1 MSAGELSEKTI
12 QDLLLKYTKE
22 KNRVGLSVVKMVK
35 TKISTEKGRLSNVSE
50 LPEAEILKIVKRE
63 MKEIQDTI
71 DSYRK
76 AGMADRVPEEEEKL
90 RILESLLPSQLS
102 DEDIRSLVAQAVAEI
117 GGRNFGQVMKA
128 VMAKVAGRADGRRV
142 SEIVKQALSS

>member
-1 MSAGELSEKTI
+1 MSAGELSENAI
-12 QDLLLKYTKE
+12 QQLLLRYTKE

-50 LPEAEILKIVKRE
+50 LPEAEIVKIVRRE

-102 DEDIRSLVAQAVAEI
+102 DDDIRSLVAQVVAET
-117 GGRNFGQVMKA
+117 GGGNFGQVMKA
-128 VMAKVAGRADGRRV
+128 VMAKVAGRADGKRV
-142 SEIVKQALSS
+142 SEIVKSALS

>member
-1 MSAGELSEKTI
+1 MNEGRLTERAI

-50 LPEAEILKIVKRE
+50 LPEAEILKVVKRE

-76 AGMADRVPEEEEKL
+76 AGLADRIPEEEEKL
-90 RILESLLPSQLS
+90 RILESWLPSQLT
-102 DEDIRSLVAQAVAEI
+102 DEDIRSLVAQVVAET
-117 GGRNFGQVMKA
+117 GGSNFGLVMKA
-128 VMAKVAGRADGRRV
+128 VMAKVAGRADGKRV
-142 SEIVKQALSS
+142 SEIVKQVLS

>member
-1 MSAGELSEKTI
+1 MSAGELSEKAI

-102 DEDIRSLVAQAVAEI
+102 DEDIRSLVAQVVAET

-128 VMAKVAGRADGRRV
+128 VMAKVAGRADGKRV
-142 SEIVKQALSS
+142 SEIVKQVLS